1 MRGNRLLMDNPAPMM
16 AIPPRDSAPS
26 VCARRPDN
34 STDGTSIMSE
44 RLNPLASLR
53 LVKCNIEVGHT
64 QRCDYS

>member
-1 MRGNRLLMDNPAPMM
+1 
-16 AIPPRDSAPS
+16 
-26 VCARRPDN
+26 
-34 STDGTSIMSE
+34 MSE